1 MLQPNPDAVSMNK
14 NVKRVWEYLMILLNG
29 ATEKGI
35 ASLYKTLLAIKT
47 CIYII
52 VDLNAF
58 LQFVT
63 GSPYAIGKIGVTF
76 EENDDAEAISAN
88 TCGKQLTLSANICEE
103 GVFVAAMMAVIKEI
117 IFTMP

>member
-1 MLQPNPDAVSMNK
+1 MY
-14 NVKRVWEYLMILLNG
+14 YL
-29 ATEKGI
+29 
-35 ASLYKTLLAIKT
+35 TLLAHNESIHVYHCRSNT
-47 CIYII
+47 
-52 VDLNAF
+52 F

-103 GVFVAAMMAVIKEI
+103 EVFVAAMMAIIEEI
-117 IFTMP
+117 TFTMP